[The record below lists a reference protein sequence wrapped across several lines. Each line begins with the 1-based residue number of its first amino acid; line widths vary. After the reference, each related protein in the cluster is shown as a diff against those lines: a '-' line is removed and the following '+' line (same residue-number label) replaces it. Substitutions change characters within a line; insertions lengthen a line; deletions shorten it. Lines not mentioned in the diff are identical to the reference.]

1 MVLEEVETVVDNVVD
16 AVVDQEEDRAVLDHL
31 ILLHATGAGCVATWP
46 VTVLKPVLHSR
57 REVEMLSL
65 LKEDSLNPGR
75 KAQKDVV
82 EVGQFGLG
90 ASMSCMT
97 RLGMS
102 TQWTMQDNCTSPS
115 DLNLL

>member
-1 MVLEEVETVVDNVVD
+1 MVVEEVDTVV
-16 AVVDQEEDRAVLDHL
+16 AVVEEGAVLDHS
-31 ILLHATGAGCVATWP
+31 ILWHAIGVGCVAMWP

-57 REVEMLSL
+57 REVAMLAL

-75 KAQKDVV
+75 KAQEDVE
-82 EVGQFGLG
+82 EVGQFGSG

-102 TQWTMQDNCTSPS
+102 TQWTMQDNCTSPL
-115 DLNLL
+115 DLNML

>member
-1 MVLEEVETVVDNVVD
+1 MLVNKEVDV
-16 AVVDQEEDRAVLDHL
+16 VVDQEEDRAVRDHS
-31 ILLHATGAGCVATWP
+31 ILLHATGVGCVAIWP

-75 KAQKDVV
+75 KAQKDVE

-115 DLNLL
+115 DLNMM